1 MFALIAGMGAVIY
14 IIGFGFYLFWG
25 KTAVM
30 VHLIVWSSLAAN
42 IAGTIV
48 AGGVA
53 WSGGF
58 MLWGLINAVI
68 ATLFLSRR
76 WAAALAGS
84 YALATSVL
92 VVMDPWLRDLRD
104 APDPWFPT
112 LIAAD
117 ILIGSLVFM
126 VPLTMRLL
134 DQLEDEHGRSRAL
147 MLNILPE
154 SVADRL
160 KVEEDVVDALPEVT
174 SVFADIVGFTEA
186 TTGLRPEEVVAA
198 LNQIFTSFD
207 EIASRHGLEKIKTIG
222 DGYLAVSGAPI
233 PRVDHLE
240 CVADAALEMVA
251 VTQGMTYGGVPLQ
264 VRMGIDTGPVVAGVI
279 GTSKFSY
286 DLWGDSVNTASRMES
301 HGEPGRIQVTARVF
315 DGLASTHR
323 FTPRGQVEIKS
334 KGSMETYFL
343 EARLA

>member
-1 MFALIAGMGAVIY
+1 
-14 IIGFGFYLFWG
+14 
-25 KTAVM
+25 
-30 VHLIVWSSLAAN
+30 
-42 IAGTIV
+42 
-48 AGGVA
+48 
-53 WSGGF
+53 
-58 MLWGLINAVI
+58 
-68 ATLFLSRR
+68 
-76 WAAALAGS
+76 
-84 YALATSVL
+84 
-92 VVMDPWLRDLRD
+92 
-104 APDPWFPT
+104 
-112 LIAAD
+112 
-117 ILIGSLVFM
+117 
-126 VPLTMRLL
+126 
-134 DQLEDEHGRSRAL
+134 
-147 MLNILPE
+147 
-154 SVADRL
+154 VADRL